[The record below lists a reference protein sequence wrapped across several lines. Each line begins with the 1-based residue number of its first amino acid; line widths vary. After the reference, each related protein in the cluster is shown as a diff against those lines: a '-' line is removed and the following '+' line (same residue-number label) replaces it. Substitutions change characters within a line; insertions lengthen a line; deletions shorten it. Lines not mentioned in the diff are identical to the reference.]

1 MSLRVEPAKDSEC
14 SSGPIQAVKQ
24 VKGYMLPDPSVP
36 NRLTIWFVGGKLS
49 PIGPEGAKPDEATA
63 PSEWK
68 ELFGGS
74 QDKTWKDSIKDAGA
88 KLFLGAELPH
98 GMAADGTLS
107 YQLHRPHGGHGVA
120 YIDVLY
126 YDEHLLVTRGNRGTI
141 YVASRQDH
149 ASAVPAV
156 PHSTAADFP
165 LKVGSL
171 SPLETKKR
179 KVSDLGGDDVAS
191 TISEQGDEKRLCS
204 IKNLPPTVSPM
215 SSSLADA
222 VSGAKRRNISGINHR
237 PKAISPAVSRPKAIS
252 PTGFPLP
259 ETQTHDVG
267 GVKNILHSVEAFFS
281 WGK

>member
-14 SSGPIQAVKQ
+14 SFGPIQAVKQ

-49 PIGPEGAKPDEATA
+49 PIIVPEGANPDEATA

-68 ELFGGS
+68 ELFGRS
-74 QDKTWKDSIKDAGA
+74 QDKTWKDSIRDAGA

-98 GMAADGTLS
+98 GMSADGTLS

-149 ASAVPAV
+149 ASAVAAV
-156 PHSTAADFP
+156 PHSTTIGFP
-165 LKVGSL
+165 LKAGSS

-179 KVSDLGGDDVAS
+179 KVSDLGDDVAS

-204 IKNLPPTVSPM
+204 IRNLPPTVSPM
-215 SSSLADA
+215 ASNLANA
-222 VSGAKRRNISGINHR
+222 VSGAKRRNSGINHR
-237 PKAISPAVSRPKAIS
+237 PKTVSPTVSRPKAVS
-252 PTGFPLP
+252 PTVFPLP
-259 ETQTHDVG
+259 ETQTHDIG
-267 GVKNILHSVEAFFS
+267 GVRNILHSVEAFFS
-281 WGK
+281 WGE

>member
-49 PIGPEGAKPDEATA
+49 PIVQEGANPDEATA

-68 ELFGGS
+68 ELFGTS
-74 QDKTWKDSIKDAGA
+74 HKTWKDSIRDAGA

-98 GMAADGTLS
+98 GMSADGTLS

-149 ASAVPAV
+149 APAAATVPY
-156 PHSTAADFP
+156 STTMGFP
-165 LKVGSL
+165 LKAGSS

-179 KVSDLGGDDVAS
+179 KVSDLGDDVAS
-191 TISEQGDEKRLCS
+191 TMSEQGDEKRLCS
-204 IKNLPPTVSPM
+204 IKNLPPAVSPM
-215 SSSLADA
+215 SSNLADA
-222 VSGAKRRNISGINHR
+222 VSGAKRRNSGINHR
-237 PKAISPAVSRPKAIS
+237 PKAVS
-252 PTGFPLP
+252 PTVLPLP
-259 ETQTHDVG
+259 ETQTHDIG

>member
-1 MSLRVEPAKDSEC
+1 MSLRVEPAKYSEC

-36 NRLTIWFVGGKLS
+36 NRLTVWFVGGKLS
-49 PIGPEGAKPDEATA
+49 PVVPEGANPDEVTA

-74 QDKTWKDSIKDAGA
+74 QDKTWKDSIRDAGA

-98 GMAADGTLS
+98 GMSADGTLS

-141 YVASRQDH
+141 YVASRQDP
-149 ASAVPAV
+149 ASAVTAV
-156 PHSTAADFP
+156 PPSTTTGFP
-165 LKVGSL
+165 LKSGS
-171 SPLETKKR
+171 SAQLETKKR
-179 KVSDLGGDDVAS
+179 KVSDIGDDVAS
-191 TISEQGDEKRLCS
+191 TFIEQGDEKRLCS

-215 SSSLADA
+215 SSNLADA
-222 VSGAKRRNISGINHR
+222 VSGAKRRNSGINHR
-237 PKAISPAVSRPKAIS
+237 PKTVSPTVSRPKAVS
-252 PTGFPLP
+252 PTVFPLP
-259 ETQTHDVG
+259 ETQTHDIG
-267 GVKNILHSVEAFFS
+267 GVRNILNSVEAFFS